1 MFAVTELFRLCKI
14 AIAIPV
20 SSAGCE
26 RSFSSLKLI
35 KTYLRNRMSDNRLS
49 NLRVL
54 HIEKELSDWR
64 PSIWMNSSKC
74 SQLSTQTWGSI
85 YARSHFSLHVRIRS
99 TWSFGMH
106 EHSLIIMKC
115 SINIQGLIQQA
126 RIQGSGAPRGAPP
139 PSIFRHR

>member
-1 MFAVTELFRLCKI
+1 MFSVAELFRLCKI

-54 HIEKELSDWR
+54 HIEKELSEAIDLDEFMEML
-64 PSIWMNSSKC
+64 PVKHKNMKINF
-74 SQLSTQTWGSI
+74 
-85 YARSHFSLHVRIRS
+85 ARSYFSLHVSVSISIWYCKQSPRRDIRLQ
-99 TWSFGMH
+99 
-106 EHSLIIMKC
+106 E
-115 SINIQGLIQQA
+115 
-126 RIQGSGAPRGAPP
+126 RGG
-139 PSIFRHR
+139 